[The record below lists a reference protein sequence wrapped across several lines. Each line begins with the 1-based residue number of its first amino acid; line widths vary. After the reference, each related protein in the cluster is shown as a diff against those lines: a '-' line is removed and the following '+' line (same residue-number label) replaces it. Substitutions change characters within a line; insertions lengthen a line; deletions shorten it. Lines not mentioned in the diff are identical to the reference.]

1 MSDIPGYVEDPPGSG
16 LYMLDPQAV
25 PLPTPTGWH
34 TPDSARDGWLDAPD
48 DDDQLWELLESA
60 RIQCEAYG
68 PPVASPVPV
77 NYRQAQLMQA
87 RNLWQSVRQD
97 PGNQLGP
104 DGMAITVFPLDWIV
118 KALLRPKRGV
128 PSFG

>member
-1 MSDIPGYVEDPPGSG
+1 MSDIPGTGS
-16 LYMLDPQAV
+16 DV
-25 PLPTPTGWH
+25 PLPAIGWH
-34 TPDSARDGWLDAPD
+34 TLDTARDGWLDAPD
-48 DDDQLWELLESA
+48 EDDQLWELLESA
-60 RIQCEAYG
+60 RIQCEAYA
-68 PPVASPVPV
+68 PPLGDVVPV

-97 PGNQLGP
+97 PGSQLGP
-104 DGMAITVFPLDWIV
+104 DGMTITVFPLDWIV